1 MQESNN
7 DYMNNCNPQ
16 NHKLG
21 IGEVRASTSY
31 IICAATWFKDGQKH
45 IHQPRNID
53 EGIVVC
59 GRRHHNIYLTVA
71 DILKK
76 DYKEHT
82 FDDGV
87 QGFLTSDDRFVDRKE
102 GDLVVDLTMGSGS
115 TGVACKNTNR
125 NFIGIEKD
133 EKYYNVAV
141 RRCS

>member
-1 MQESNN
+1 MQKSNN
-7 DYMNNCNPQ
+7 DYMNNKYPTNPQ
-16 NHKLG
+16 LV
-21 IGEVRASTSY
+21 IPDVRVSTSY
-31 IICAATWFKDGQKH
+31 ILCAAIWFKDGQKH

-102 GDLVVDLTMGSGS
+102 GGQIAFDAGQIPKLTNCLFSEDL
-115 TGVACKNTNR
+115 
-125 NFIGIEKD
+125 
-133 EKYYNVAV
+133 Y
-141 RRCS
+141 